1 MRLALCLI
9 SALLVTGAAAAPRQ
23 IAIYNDADFA
33 IVQLQA
39 RAPKTK
45 PWTIELL
52 GKHSLGVG
60 RATKAALPAN
70 ATACAYHLLARH
82 DHLHGA
88 GVAAG
93 GATGQTGIPR
103 PSSSRHSTWR

>member
-70 ATACAYHLLARH
+70 ATACAYDLLATFDDGRKQQK
-82 DHLHGA
+82 LNVNTCKPGTITF
-88 GVAAG
+88 
-93 GATGQTGIPR
+93 TGPV
-103 PSSSRHSTWR
+103 